1 MALTHKEL
9 EKVARL
15 ARLGVDAQA
24 LVDLAEDVNQILAH
38 VDRLNDQ
45 RIDACQPMSHPLDQ
59 SQYLRP
65 DEVTESNQRESLM
78 AGAPAQDQG
87 LFLVPKVI
95 E

>member
-1 MALTHKEL
+1 VALTHKQL

-15 ARLGVDAQA
+15 ARLGVNEQA

-38 VDRLNDQ
+38 ADRLKDQ
-45 RIDACQPMSHPLDQ
+45 RIDACQPMAHPLDQ
-59 SQYLRP
+59 SLYLRP

-78 AGAPAQDQG
+78 AAAPAQDQG